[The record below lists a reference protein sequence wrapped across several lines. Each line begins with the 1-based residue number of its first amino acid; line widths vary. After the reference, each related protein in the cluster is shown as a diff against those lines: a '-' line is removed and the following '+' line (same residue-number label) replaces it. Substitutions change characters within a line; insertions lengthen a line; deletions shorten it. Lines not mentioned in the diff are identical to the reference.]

1 MEEFETIIQD
11 ETTEIVEKK
20 SKFIANL
27 FYVENAKQVEEKII
41 EVKKKYHDARHH
53 CIAYRYINENQVI
66 EKSSDDGEPSGT
78 AGAPMLNILQKN
90 NLLNIL
96 VIVTR
101 YFGGIL
107 LGTGGLVRAYS
118 EVTQKAIEQ
127 STLVKKIKRIEIE
140 IKLDYS
146 YLESFKY
153 FCRKNNIKIINI
165 EYLEDVVL
173 KIEMEKNVKNIIL
186 NEMETKT
193 LNIKKI
199 EVLTEKIINKTVE
212 KNK

>member
-1 MEEFETIIQD
+1 MNK
-11 ETTEIVEKK
+11 VHWLKG
-20 SKFIANL
+20 
-27 FYVENAKQVEEKII
+27 I
-41 EVKKKYHDARHH
+41 EV
-53 CIAYRYINENQVI
+53 
-66 EKSSDDGEPSGT
+66 
-78 AGAPMLNILQKN
+78 
-90 NLLNIL
+90 
-96 VIVTR
+96 
-101 YFGGIL
+101 
-107 LGTGGLVRAYS
+107 
-118 EVTQKAIEQ
+118 
-127 STLVKKIKRIEIE
+127 E